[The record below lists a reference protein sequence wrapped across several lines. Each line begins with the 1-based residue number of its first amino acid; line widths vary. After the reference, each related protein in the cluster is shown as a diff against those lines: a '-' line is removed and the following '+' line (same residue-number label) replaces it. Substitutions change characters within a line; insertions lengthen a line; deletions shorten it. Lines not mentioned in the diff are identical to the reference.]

1 MNIRTDKTRIDK
13 FLWAVRI
20 FKTRSLAAQ
29 ACELE
34 KVRIGG
40 MPVKPSRAIAPGNEV
55 TVRFG
60 PFERVF
66 KVIATIQ
73 NRLPA
78 KRVSEF
84 CEEITALEVIEKMR
98 AHAAARAA
106 WRQPGLGRPT
116 KKERR
121 DMDDFLSF
129 DDW

>member
-1 MNIRTDKTRIDK
+1 
-13 FLWAVRI
+13 
-20 FKTRSLAAQ
+20 
-29 ACELE
+29 
-34 KVRIGG
+34 